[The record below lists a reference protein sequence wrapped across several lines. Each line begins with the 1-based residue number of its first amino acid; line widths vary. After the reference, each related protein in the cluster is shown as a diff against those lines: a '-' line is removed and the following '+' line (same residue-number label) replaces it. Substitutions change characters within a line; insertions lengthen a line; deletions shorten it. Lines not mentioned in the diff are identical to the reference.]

1 MQHQGALPKQ
11 YLRQTMKASQL
22 IKTECCG
29 VELLTTDKAALVKQ
43 VSDLENQVVFLSHQ
57 LDNAIKELERRGK
70 K

>member
-1 MQHQGALPKQ
+1 
-11 YLRQTMKASQL
+11 MKASQL

-29 VELLTTDKAALVKQ
+29 VGLLTTDKASLVKQ
-43 VSDLENQVVFLSHQ
+43 VVDLENQVVFLSHQ